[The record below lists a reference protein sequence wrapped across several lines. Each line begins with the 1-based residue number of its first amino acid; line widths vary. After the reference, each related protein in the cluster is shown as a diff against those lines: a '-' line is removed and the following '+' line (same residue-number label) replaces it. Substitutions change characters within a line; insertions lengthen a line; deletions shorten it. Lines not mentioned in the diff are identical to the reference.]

1 MSLFNRLLALVSNWS
16 PQIVKSGNQVES
28 QAKSLAP
35 VAVTLRQDTEN
46 FNAADDMLDDKP
58 LPRELAIG
66 IFLPICVWGNFV
78 FLLGKRL
85 LPWHFFR
92 PR

>member
-46 FNAADDMLDDKP
+46 LDAADDMLDDKP

-66 IFLPICVWGNFV
+66 IFLLICE
-78 FLLGKRL
+78 
-85 LPWHFFR
+85 
-92 PR
+92 